1 MIDWILENW
10 VNIAAAWGMLVA
22 LCTIIVK
29 ATPTQ
34 KDDNVLAKVV
44 KWADV
49 FSVVFTKED
58 AETIAKAL
66 KEKGEIMATKHQV
79 KKTFL
84 KTWCIANY
92 YNYQIWEVD
101 AGGEKWLEATPITKG
116 VTRTAENEKVF
127 THFVRERC
135 DQHNKVLAKR

>member
-22 LCTIIVK
+22 LCSIIVK

-66 KEKGEIMATKHQV
+66 K
-79 KKTFL
+79 KK
-84 KTWCIANY
+84 
-92 YNYQIWEVD
+92 
-101 AGGEKWLEATPITKG
+101 
-116 VTRTAENEKVF
+116 
-127 THFVRERC
+127 
-135 DQHNKVLAKR
+135 AK

>member
-22 LCTIIVK
+22 LCSIIVK

-34 KDDNVLAKVV
+34 KDDNILAKVV

-66 KEKGEIMATKHQV
+66 K
-79 KKTFL
+79 KK
-84 KTWCIANY
+84 
-92 YNYQIWEVD
+92 
-101 AGGEKWLEATPITKG
+101 
-116 VTRTAENEKVF
+116 
-127 THFVRERC
+127 
-135 DQHNKVLAKR
+135 AK

>member
-22 LCTIIVK
+22 LCSIIVK

-34 KDDNVLAKVV
+34 KDDNILAKIV

-66 KEKGEIMATKHQV
+66 K
-79 KKTFL
+79 KK
-84 KTWCIANY
+84 
-92 YNYQIWEVD
+92 
-101 AGGEKWLEATPITKG
+101 
-116 VTRTAENEKVF
+116 
-127 THFVRERC
+127 
-135 DQHNKVLAKR
+135 AK

>member
-22 LCTIIVK
+22 LCSIIVR

-34 KDDNVLAKVV
+34 KDDAILAKIV

-66 KEKGEIMATKHQV
+66 K
-79 KKTFL
+79 KK
-84 KTWCIANY
+84 
-92 YNYQIWEVD
+92 
-101 AGGEKWLEATPITKG
+101 
-116 VTRTAENEKVF
+116 
-127 THFVRERC
+127 
-135 DQHNKVLAKR
+135 AK

>member
-22 LCTIIVK
+22 LCSIIVK

-34 KDDNVLAKVV
+34 KDDSVLAKIV

-66 KEKGEIMATKHQV
+66 EK
-79 KKTFL
+79 KKG
-84 KTWCIANY
+84 K
-92 YNYQIWEVD
+92 
-101 AGGEKWLEATPITKG
+101 
-116 VTRTAENEKVF
+116 
-127 THFVRERC
+127 
-135 DQHNKVLAKR
+135 

>member
-34 KDDNVLAKVV
+34 KDDNVLAKIV

-66 KEKGEIMATKHQV
+66 K
-79 KKTFL
+79 KK
-84 KTWCIANY
+84 
-92 YNYQIWEVD
+92 
-101 AGGEKWLEATPITKG
+101 
-116 VTRTAENEKVF
+116 
-127 THFVRERC
+127 
-135 DQHNKVLAKR
+135 AK

>member
-1 MIDWILENW
+1 MSNIFNFLIENW

-22 LCTIIVK
+22 LCSIIVK

-34 KDDNVLAKVV
+34 KDDNILAKIV

-66 KEKGEIMATKHQV
+66 K
-79 KKTFL
+79 KK
-84 KTWCIANY
+84 
-92 YNYQIWEVD
+92 
-101 AGGEKWLEATPITKG
+101 
-116 VTRTAENEKVF
+116 
-127 THFVRERC
+127 
-135 DQHNKVLAKR
+135 AK

>member
-22 LCTIIVK
+22 LCSIIVR

-34 KDDNVLAKVV
+34 KDDNILAKVV

-66 KEKGEIMATKHQV
+66 K
-79 KKTFL
+79 KK
-84 KTWCIANY
+84 
-92 YNYQIWEVD
+92 
-101 AGGEKWLEATPITKG
+101 
-116 VTRTAENEKVF
+116 
-127 THFVRERC
+127 
-135 DQHNKVLAKR
+135 AK

>member
-1 MIDWILENW
+1 MINWILENW

-66 KEKGEIMATKHQV
+66 K
-79 KKTFL
+79 KK
-84 KTWCIANY
+84 
-92 YNYQIWEVD
+92 
-101 AGGEKWLEATPITKG
+101 
-116 VTRTAENEKVF
+116 
-127 THFVRERC
+127 
-135 DQHNKVLAKR
+135 AK

>member
-66 KEKGEIMATKHQV
+66 K
-79 KKTFL
+79 KK
-84 KTWCIANY
+84 
-92 YNYQIWEVD
+92 
-101 AGGEKWLEATPITKG
+101 
-116 VTRTAENEKVF
+116 
-127 THFVRERC
+127 
-135 DQHNKVLAKR
+135 NK